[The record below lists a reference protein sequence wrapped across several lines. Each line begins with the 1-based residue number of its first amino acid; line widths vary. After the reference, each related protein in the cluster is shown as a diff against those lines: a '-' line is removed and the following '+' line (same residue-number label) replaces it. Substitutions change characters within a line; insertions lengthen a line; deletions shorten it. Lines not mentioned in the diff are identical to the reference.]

1 MFTIFKKEIA
11 VFLSSLIAYIIIGVF
26 LLITGLFLWVFPSFN
41 LLSFGY
47 ANLDTFFEMAPWI
60 FMFLIPAITMRSF
73 TEEKRNGTLELLLT
87 KPVTDLQVVLGKF
100 FAGLALVLFSII
112 PTILFAITIY
122 YLADPIGNIDVA
134 SIMGS
139 YLGLLLLGASFVSIG
154 VFASSISEN
163 QIVSFVFS
171 ILFSF
176 FFFIAFDSLSLLSLP
191 NDVLLVLE
199 QLGINSHYTSL
210 SKGVIDSR
218 DVIYFI
224 SLSGLFVFFTKVK
237 LESRKW

>member
-1 MFTIFKKEIA
+1 MFTIFKKEVA

-26 LLITGLFLWVFPSFN
+26 LLITGLFLWIFPNFN
-41 LLSFGY
+41 VLGYGY

-87 KPVTDLQVVLGKF
+87 KPVTDFQVVLAKF
-100 FAGLALVLFSII
+100 FAGFALVVFSII
-112 PTILFAITIY
+112 PTFLYVITIY
-122 YLADPIGNIDVA
+122 LLADPIGNIDLA

-139 YLGLLLLGASFVSIG
+139 YIGLFLLGASFVSIG
-154 VFASSISEN
+154 IFASSISEN

-176 FFFIAFDSLSLLSLP
+176 FFFIAFDSISLLKLP
-191 NDVLLVLE
+191 NDVLLLLE

-218 DVIYFI
+218 DVLYFV
-224 SLSGLFVFFTKVK
+224 SLSGLFVYFTKVK